1 VIIIRPK
8 SVEELKK
15 IMEEARKEGKFVYIS
30 AYPCAECEAFDA
42 LLEVMFSPE
51 ELSRIIKIDTP
62 NDDDI
67 IEYIVD
73 GLGVNGAPSVIAPD
87 GDIID
92 DFDVYEIAKKVKVK
106 MSG

>member
-1 VIIIRPK
+1 MIVVKPS

-15 IMEEARKEGKFVYIS
+15 LLEKARKEGKFVYIS
-30 AYPCAECEAFDA
+30 AYPCAECEAFEA

-67 IEYIVD
+67 IEHIVD
-73 GLGVNGAPSVIAPD
+73 GIGIKGAPSVIAPD

-92 DFDVYEIAKKVKVK
+92 DFDVYKLAKKLK
-106 MSG
+106 MKMHD

>member
-1 VIIIRPK
+1 VIVVKPS

-15 IMEEARKEGKFVYIS
+15 LLEEARKEGKFVYIS
-30 AYPCAECEAFDA
+30 AYPCAECEAFEA

-67 IEYIVD
+67 IVYLVEL
-73 GLGVNGAPSVIAPD
+73 LGVDGAPSVIAPD

-92 DFDVYEIAKKVKVK
+92 DFDVYELAKKLKVK
-106 MSG
+106 MN